1 MRSPSLETSPTTL
14 LRHSRAPTPRSWTSS
29 RPLKAARSRPAR
41 RSTRR
46 STRKT
51 LSRSRSSSRSGADT
65 MAVSLREYRE
75 RIRSVESTKKIT
87 RAMELIAASR
97 IIKAQQRAQAA
108 APYARELT
116 RAVSAVATY
125 SNVEHPLTIEPE
137 NPQRAAI
144 LIVTS
149 DRGLAGAYSSSVLKE
164 AEQLAQKLRGEG
176 KEVELYVC
184 GRKGVGYFNFRRR
197 PIVQS
202 WTGFSDQP
210 DYDKA
215 REVGDALIE
224 AFLADNDDGETNIE
238 RPQSNSPCDEVHV
251 VYSRFRSM
259 LVQEP
264 AAVRLLPLE
273 VVEGGERPADH
284 EVLPLYEFEPSAAEV
299 LDALMP
305 RYVQSR
311 IYYCLLQAAASEL
324 AARQRA
330 MKSATD
336 NAEELIKKYTRIANQ
351 ARQAG
356 ITQEISEIVGGV
368 NALADANAGSE

>member
-1 MRSPSLETSPTTL
+1 
-14 LRHSRAPTPRSWTSS
+14 
-29 RPLKAARSRPAR
+29 
-41 RSTRR
+41 
-46 STRKT
+46 
-51 LSRSRSSSRSGADT
+51 
-65 MAVSLREYRE
+65 MALSLREYRA
-75 RIRSVESTKKIT
+75 RIKSVESTKKIT

-125 SNVEHPLTIEPE
+125 SNVDHPLTTEPE
-137 NPQRAAI
+137 DPKRAAV

-164 AEQLAQKLRGEG
+164 AERLAEKLREEG
-176 KEVELYVC
+176 KEVDTYVT
-184 GRKGVGYFNFRRR
+184 GRKGVGYFRFRQR
-197 PIVQS
+197 PIVRE

-210 DYDKA
+210 TYDVA
-215 REVGDALIE
+215 REIGDTLIS
-224 AFLADNDDGETNIE
+224 AFLSEEEVATEDTGAGV
-238 RPQSNSPCDEVHV
+238 DEVHV
-251 VYSRFRSM
+251 VFTRFRSM

-264 AAVRLLPLE
+264 TAVRLLPLE
-273 VVEGGERPADH
+273 VVEGGERAADE
-284 EVLPLYEFEPSAAEV
+284 EVLPLYEFEPNAAEV
-299 LDALMP
+299 LDGLLP

-311 IYYCLLQAAASEL
+311 VYFALLQASASEL

-330 MKSATD
+330 MKAATD
-336 NAEELIKKYTRIANQ
+336 NAEELIRKYTRLANQ

-368 NALADANAGSE
+368 NALADATAGSE